1 MEMLKPAPGTREF
14 FKMMREAHR
23 NWDGADHC
31 ARWVD
36 QFHELSTHEQTR
48 GYKMSYYLLA
58 TLKVKF
64 GQQRKFYEVMSHL
77 KPVLEKAGWKLVGAY
92 ENAIGRLNT
101 VNDLWEI
108 NDPNAVPSTLA
119 VASQDADFVRWAA
132 NLPELL
138 EEEVLQIMTK
148 VPYSP

>member
-1 MEMLKPAPGTREF
+1 
-14 FKMMREAHR
+14 
-23 NWDGADHC
+23 
-31 ARWVD
+31 
-36 QFHELSTHEQTR
+36 
-48 GYKMSYYLLA
+48 MSYYLLA
-58 TLKVKF
+58 TLKVKY

-101 VNDLWEI
+101 VIDLWEI
-108 NDPNAVPSTLA
+108 HDPNAVPSTLA
-119 VASQDADFVRWAA
+119 TASKDADFVRWAA
-132 NLPELL
+132 HLPELL

>member
-1 MEMLKPAPGTREF
+1 
-14 FKMMREAHR
+14 
-23 NWDGADHC
+23 
-31 ARWVD
+31 
-36 QFHELSTHEQTR
+36 
-48 GYKMSYYLLA
+48 MSYYLLA
-58 TLKVKF
+58 TLKVKY

-101 VNDLWEI
+101 VIDLWEI
-108 NDPNAVPSTLA
+108 EDPNALPSTLA
-119 VASQDADFVRWAA
+119 VASKDAEFVRWARH
-132 NLPELL
+132 LPELV